1 MAIASL
7 IFATACL
14 LAGLAHAAPLQKPDQ
29 VQGRCSGDGD
39 VFFPA
44 NDKGEYAC
52 LKKDGSGIVCG
63 GVTDELKKT
72 CDTWSAN
79 GTLPAR
85 APDKIREAAKKKAAD
100 KVAADKAAADKAKAD
115 KAKADKLAAEKAA
128 ADKAAGD
135 KTATG
140 SGGSV
145 HDCAGVKL
153 TCGAWAAKDK
163 NTCRT
168 CQQAQCKTENGKDVL
183 AGNKTQTQCYAGH
196 GAPPSDVKKQ

>member
-1 MAIASL
+1 MRTIAIASL
-7 IFATACL
+7 IFATNSS
-14 LAGLAHAAPLQKPDQ
+14 LAGLVHAASPQKPDQ

-39 VFFPA
+39 VFFPP

-85 APDKIREAAKKKAAD
+85 APDKIRGAAKKK
-100 KVAADKAAADKAKAD
+100 AADKAAADKAKAD
-115 KAKADKLAAEKAA
+115 KAA
-128 ADKAAGD
+128 ADKAAGS
-135 KTATG
+135 KAATG

-183 AGNKTQTQCYAGH
+183 AGNKTQTQCYEGH
-196 GAPPSDVKKQ
+196 GAPPSDVKKE